1 MKFSLK
7 KVAMIESIVL
17 LVLLILL
24 RGVVF
29 PMIAGKAM
37 LHVEIAVNLFMMG
50 ASFTVFTAV
59 ALTVKRAWKTH
70 GKYMLVPLIFNV
82 FGILVQIAANS
93 INF

>member
-1 MKFSLK
+1 MKLNLK
-7 KVAMIESIVL
+7 KAAIIEALVL
-17 LVLLILL
+17 LAALILL

-29 PMIAGKAM
+29 PLIAGKAM
-37 LHVEIAVNLFMMG
+37 LHVEIAVHIFMIG
-50 ASFTVFTAV
+50 ATITVFTAF

-82 FGILVQIAANS
+82 FGILVQIAAND